1 MTTDMSIEFRGK
13 KKFSRLKPMLGV
25 NFYQMLNQRI
35 ELQRNKMNNYIY
47 AVVKKNIEG
56 AHGIA
61 RCRID
66 EIKGIIDV

>member
-1 MTTDMSIEFRGK
+1 MSIDYRGK
-13 KKFSRLKPMLGV
+13 KKVSRLKPMLGI

-35 ELQRNKMNNYIY
+35 ELQRNKMNNFVY
-47 AVVKKNIEG
+47 ALVKKNIEG
-56 AHGIA
+56 PHGIA

>member
-1 MTTDMSIEFRGK
+1 MSIEYCGK
-13 KKFSRLKPMLGV
+13 KKHSRLKPMMGV

-35 ELQRNKMNNYIY
+35 ELQKNKMNNLIY

-56 AHGIA
+56 PRGIA
-61 RCRID
+61 RYRID